1 MPVFTYAPSY
11 ADCGTWNIARPHTSA
26 DREFLRWAQEEF
38 QECSI
43 RFGRSGCAVV
53 SYRPS
58 LYEFHKI
65 ADDIL
70 RCKTEGRRY
79 FCNITTICGHSWI
92 LESDTCTLRHSV
104 FNFILRCFIIRGSRN
119 WKHHWKVQ
127 KNSRF
132 LDKVV
137 KSIDTQWQYYYFK
150 MSV

>member
-1 MPVFTYAPSY
+1 MPIAERETLRAPTRPLIVNFSVEHKRNFKNARSDLDA
-11 ADCGTWNIARPHTSA
+11 ADVP
-26 DREFLRWAQEEF
+26 
-38 QECSI
+38 
-43 RFGRSGCAVV
+43 

-104 FNFILRCFIIRGSRN
+104 FNFILRCFIMGSRN